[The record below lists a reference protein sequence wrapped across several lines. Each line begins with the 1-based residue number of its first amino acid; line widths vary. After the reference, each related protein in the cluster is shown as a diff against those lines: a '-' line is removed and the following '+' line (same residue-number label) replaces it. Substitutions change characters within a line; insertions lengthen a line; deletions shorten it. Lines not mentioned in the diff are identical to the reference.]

1 MAVREVH
8 RIGSVHQVLPP
19 EELMPMLVEIAEM
32 IEANAPLAA
41 QGTKAVAQ
49 FWRRYGLEKSKV
61 FTEKVG
67 NEVLGSKVAG
77 EDSRRSLK
85 RGQRCCRT
93 AGL

>member
-1 MAVREVH
+1 
-8 RIGSVHQVLPP
+8 
-19 EELMPMLVEIAEM
+19 MLVEIAEM
-32 IEANAPLAA
+32 IEANAPLAT

-49 FWRRYGLEKSKV
+49 FWRRYGLEKSKE
-61 FTEKVG
+61 FTAKVG
-67 NEVLGSKVAG
+67 NEVLGSKVAW